1 MFDFVLSEAQQ
12 LFADRH
18 YVATSLKIASPL
30 DRAGIHM
37 LDASKVVAEGD
48 KWQRLYTQIINARR

>member
-18 YVATSLKIASPL
+18 YVATSLKIAFAQMRVGRSL
-30 DRAGIHM
+30 DRRPPRPSGR
-37 LDASKVVAEGD
+37 GD
-48 KWQRLYTQIINARR
+48 DVTGDRGGRREH